1 MAPDSHPPNFFSRE
15 FHGSFFPGVLKERL
29 RFRKNAVEGV
39 TFTSTTEMFIS
50 LAVCVVLA
58 VIGIPSAVEGAVW
71 GWILSILGIGGTIV
85 LVVISVRGQRGE
97 RPSYDD
103 FLIGVFLFFVAL
115 GILIGIAVGMEA
127 RSFWVGLLASLA
139 GLVAGYVVGI
149 LGGMWLQC
157 LGWIAVVI
165 NMVAGF
171 GAIILGGTV
180 LIILAALAF

>member
-149 LGGMWLQC
+149 LGGMWLQG

-165 NMVAGF
+165 NMVAGC